1 MNKPK
6 YHYDITQN
14 TKPWNE
20 IRRGRVGG
28 SSCAVL
34 TTLPTKAE
42 QAKGLVLSKGA
53 YSLAESIAS
62 DHLGYF
68 HPEDDSYMSEAMME
82 GHEYEPYAANAYAL
96 YTFQTVTECGYI
108 SLGEYLGY
116 SPDRLVGD
124 DGLLEIKCPGGKE
137 FVRVATTG
145 IIKPSYVDQMQFGL
159 FVTGRKWCDHVTYNK
174 FDGTFLIQR
183 FERDEAAMERFQIA
197 TDALIKTVKVNI
209 QITQDNV
216 SSN

>member
-1 MNKPK
+1 MHKPK
-6 YHYDITQN
+6 YHYEINQN

-34 TTLPTKAE
+34 TTLPTEKEAE
-42 QAKGLVLSKGA
+42 AGMVLAKGA
-53 YSLAESIAS
+53 ISLANSIAS

-68 HPEDDSYMSEAMME
+68 DPLNESYMSEAMIE
-82 GHEYEPYAANAYAL
+82 GHEYEPYAADAYAL
-96 YTFQTVTECGYI
+96 HTFQTVTECGYI
-108 SLGEYLGY
+108 SLGDYLGY

-124 DGLLEIKCPGGKE
+124 DGMLEIKCPGGKE

-159 FVTGRKWCDHVTYNK
+159 FISGRKWCDHVTYNK
-174 FDGTFLIQR
+174 FDGTFLIHR
-183 FERDEAAMERFQIA
+183 FERDEEAMKRFRVA
-197 TDALIKTVKVNI
+197 CHALIKTVKVNI
-209 QITQDNV
+209 QITKDNV
-216 SSN
+216 STN